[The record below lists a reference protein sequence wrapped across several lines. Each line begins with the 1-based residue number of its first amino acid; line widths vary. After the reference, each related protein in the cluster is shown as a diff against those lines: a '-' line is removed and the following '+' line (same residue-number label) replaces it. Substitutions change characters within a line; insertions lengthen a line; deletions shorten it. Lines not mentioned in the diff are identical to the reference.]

1 MTSEY
6 IDIKGKWGIILSYD
20 LRRLDEYEMRAMM
33 MSFGMRGSDLDDAID
48 VLLYEEN
55 SGMCVSNA
63 GLRMSLIFIG
73 KATSKDQWWD
83 TLAHEMLNHC
93 QRAIVDYYGVDY
105 VGEDSAWLTGY
116 LMRKVVQKIGVP
128 CL

>member
-48 VLLYEEN
+48 VLLYEEK

-105 VGEDSAWLTGY
+105 MGEDSAWLTGY